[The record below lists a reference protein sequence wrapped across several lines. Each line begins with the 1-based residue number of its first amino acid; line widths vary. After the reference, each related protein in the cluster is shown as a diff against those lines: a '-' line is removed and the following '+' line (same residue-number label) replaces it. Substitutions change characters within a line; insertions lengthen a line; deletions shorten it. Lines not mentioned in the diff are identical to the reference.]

1 MVRNYQSEPLPN
13 KKFAG
18 GALPL
23 IRISLLFLP
32 CIMTTDAARVDI
44 VTQMQTKSCGSHL
57 SHV

>member
-23 IRISLLFLP
+23 IRISLLFPP
-32 CIMTTDAARVDI
+32 CIMTTDAA
-44 VTQMQTKSCGSHL
+44 
-57 SHV
+57 